1 MFVLQRIA
9 NRVSKLGEEFTV
21 GSNTYKGVFKP
32 LDSGTLRTYLNDVE
46 IMGIV
51 NPGLLLITTPS
62 AVININDTITRDSRT
77 YTVLR
82 SVVHRIAGVSVVRVV
97 ILG

>member
-9 NRVSKLGEEFTV
+9 NRLSKLGEAFTV

-82 SVVHRIAGVSVVRVV
+82 SMVHRIAGVAVFRLV

>member
-9 NRVSKLGEEFTV
+9 NRVSKLGEDFTV
-21 GSNTYKGVFKP
+21 GSNTYRGVFKP

-51 NPGLLLITTPS
+51 NPGLLLITTPG
-62 AVININDTITRDSRT
+62 AVINVNDTITRDSRT

-82 SVVHRIAGVSVVRVV
+82 SMVHRIAGVAVVRFV

>member
-9 NRVSKLGEEFTV
+9 QRVSKLGETFTV
-21 GSNTYKGVFKP
+21 GANTYKGVFKP
-32 LDSGTLRTYLNDVE
+32 LDSGTLHTYLNDVE

-51 NPGLLLITTPS
+51 NLGLLLITTPS

-82 SVVHRIAGVSVVRVV
+82 SVVHRIAGVAVVRLVV
-97 ILG
+97 LG

>member
-1 MFVLQRIA
+1 MFILQRIA
-9 NRVSKLGEEFTV
+9 NRVSKLGESFTV
-21 GSNTYKGVFKP
+21 GSNTYKGVFKV
-32 LDSGTLRTYLNDVE
+32 LDSGTLHSYLNDVE

-62 AVININDTITRDSRT
+62 AVINVNDTITRDSRT

-82 SVVHRIAGVSVVRVV
+82 SVVHRIAGVSVVRLVV
-97 ILG
+97 LG